1 MALHRVY
8 FCIRFLPPMGV
19 LGDIAHA
26 RDPAY
31 QVRGI
36 IAARVLATQYGSA
49 ACERVRGGPRA
60 GSAAIRDILMRV
72 VQQHARCVP
81 NPEAFVE
88 VHVRSA
94 RLTDLDAA
102 ARILVR
108 DDADPL
114 SQRNDADYLRNLL
127 FVPSATVVV
136 AEADRRVVGAG
147 VLAIRPSVR
156 SGPFV
161 GIIDELG
168 LARAELDTAE
178 RRRVA
183 DELVEHLATSA
194 RNKGCTRVEV
204 SEPLASAEPSLWKR
218 LGFASRGRTLGRIIG

>member
-1 MALHRVY
+1 M
-8 FCIRFLPPMGV
+8 
-19 LGDIAHA
+19 
-26 RDPAY
+26 
-31 QVRGI
+31 
-36 IAARVLATQYGSA
+36 
-49 ACERVRGGPRA
+49 
-60 GSAAIRDILMRV
+60 
-72 VQQHARCVP
+72 
-81 NPEAFVE
+81 E